1 MKNTKSS
8 QADSDDLDWTLLF
21 QAFND
26 AFEWVLDVAAE
37 FARDFPAEVATVE
50 RVRAF
55 MRKQTAGQTA
65 HVRIDDLLFTFGL
78 ILGAIERDIAPAK
91 STRPAFAKPIA
102 VAPRRARAAPM
113 RAGQPTRASS
123 ARAA

>member
-1 MKNTKSS
+1 MKNTKSGL
-8 QADSDDLDWTLLF
+8 SDTDELDWTLLF

-26 AFEWVLDVAAE
+26 AFEWVCDVAAD
-37 FARDFPAEVATVE
+37 FARDFPAEVAAVE

-78 ILGAIERDIAPAK
+78 ILGAIERDISPKKAM
-91 STRPAFAKPIA
+91 RPAFARPLP
-102 VAPRRARAAPM
+102 VAPKRAQRSRALRTIRGSYAC
-113 RAGQPTRASS
+113 A
-123 ARAA
+123 